1 MLKTHDSTLERQNVG
16 DVTVLRINVPML
28 WGDQA
33 SDELFEQ
40 LYSLVESSGSRKF
53 VLDVGA
59 IQYFASAALGKLVAL
74 NRKAI
79 AAEARLVLCHV
90 TAPVARILQVTRLA
104 DVLIAYG
111 SEREAVQSFR

>member
-1 MLKTHDSTLERQNVG
+1 MLKTNNSDLERQDVG

-40 LYSLVESSGSRKF
+40 LYSLVESSANRKF

-59 IQYFASAALGKLVAL
+59 IQYCASAALGKLVAL
-74 NRKAI
+74 NRKVI
-79 AAEARLVLCHV
+79 AAEARLALCRV
-90 TAPVARILQVTRLA
+90 TPPVARILQVTRLA
-104 DVLIAYG
+104 DVLIAYA
-111 SEREAVQSFR
+111 SEREAVQSFA